1 MSTDKLTQRYK
12 AVQKI
17 LIAHKQS
24 HLLRFWDQLDSLGRD
39 SLLEQIEALDFAQ
52 LELLIS
58 SHVLAK
64 PDKIVPANIAPAPF
78 FPRKPS
84 PDQQDFY
91 KRAHQL
97 GSEAISQG
105 KVALLTVAGGQG
117 TRLGL
122 EGPKG
127 AFCISPV
134 RNKSL
139 FQLFA
144 ESLLAN
150 QHRYQRQISWYI
162 MTSPTNDHQIRDFF
176 KQHEYFGLAGESV
189 CFFTQGTLPAFDFDG
204 KLLLAAKDSLA
215 LSPNGHG
222 GTLLALRSSGCL
234 DKLVQDSVQY
244 LSYIQVDNPLV
255 SVLDPMFIGL
265 HIADD
270 SEISSKSLPK
280 VDNLERVGNFCAS
293 DGKVM
298 VIEYSDLP
306 SDLAHAH
313 NPDGSRTFNA
323 ASIAVHV
330 INVDFIGRLTE
341 GGSSLLPYHRAEK
354 RVAYV
359 DAEGLHIEPA
369 DPNAVKLE
377 MFIFDALTLASKSII
392 FETDRA
398 EEFSPVKNA
407 MGSDS
412 PRTCRRDM
420 IRRAARWLRL
430 AGIEL
435 PHNPQ
440 GEPACT
446 LEISPLFALDA
457 EEFLAKN
464 PQLEPIK
471 MGDKVYLE

>member
-1 MSTDKLTQRYK
+1 MLTSKLTRRYR
-12 AVQKI
+12 AAQKI
-17 LIAHKQS
+17 LTARKQG
-24 HLLRFWDQLDSLGRD
+24 HLLRFWDQLDPIARGP
-39 SLLEQIEALDFAQ
+39 LLDQIQALDFDQ
-52 LELLIS
+52 LDPLILT
-58 SHVLAK
+58 HVLAK
-64 PDKIVPANIAPAPF
+64 PDKIVPANITPAPF
-78 FPRKPS
+78 FPRQPA

-91 KRAHQL
+91 KRAHRL

-117 TRLGL
+117 TRLGFD
-122 EGPKG
+122 GPKG

-150 QHRYQRQISWYI
+150 QRRYQRQIAWYI
-162 MTSPTNDHQIRDFF
+162 MTSPTNDRQIRDFF
-176 KQHEYFGLAGESV
+176 AQHDYFGLSPDSV

-222 GTLLALRSSGCL
+222 GTLLALKSSGCL
-234 DKLVQDSVQY
+234 DKLAHDSVQY

-255 SVLDPMFIGL
+255 SVLDPVFIGL

-280 VDNLERVGNFCAS
+280 IDDLERVGNFCTS
-293 DGKVM
+293 DGKLM

-306 SDLAHAH
+306 DDLAHAH

-323 ASIAVHV
+323 GSIAIHV
-330 INVDFIGRLTE
+330 INVDFVQCLTQT
-341 GGSSLLPYHRAEK
+341 GSSLPYHRAEK
-354 RVAYV
+354 RVAFI

-377 MFIFDALTLASKSII
+377 MFIFDALPVAAKSIV
-392 FETDRA
+392 FETDRP

-407 MGSDS
+407 MGPDS

-446 LEISPLFALDA
+446 LEISPLFALDTD
-457 EEFLAKN
+457 EFLARN
-464 PQLEPIK
+464 PQLPPIK
-471 MGDKVYLE
+471 MGDRVYIE

>member
-1 MSTDKLTQRYK
+1 MSTSDLAQRYS
-12 AVQKI
+12 AAQKI
-17 LIAHKQS
+17 LTAHKQS
-24 HLLRFWDQLDSLGRD
+24 HLLQFWDQLDSNAR
-39 SLLEQIEALDFAQ
+39 SHLLDQIEALDFDQ
-52 LELLIS
+52 LDPLIS
-58 SHVLAK
+58 THVLAK
-64 PDKIVPANIAPAPF
+64 PDKIIPANIAPAPF
-78 FPRKPS
+78 FPRQPA
-84 PDQQDFY
+84 PDQQDLY
-91 KRAHQL
+91 ERAHKL
-97 GSEAISQG
+97 GSQAISQG

-117 TRLGL
+117 TRLGF

-139 FQLFA
+139 FQLFG

-150 QHRYQRQISWYI
+150 QRRYQRQISWYI

-176 KQHEYFGLAGESV
+176 KQHEYFGLAPESV

-204 KLLLAAKDSLA
+204 KLLLADKGSLA

-234 DKLVQDSVQY
+234 DKLVQDSVGY
-244 LSYIQVDNPLV
+244 LSYMQVDNPLV

-265 HIADD
+265 HIEAD

-280 VDNLERVGNFCAS
+280 IDNLERVGNFCTS
-293 DGKVM
+293 DGKLM

-306 SDLAHAH
+306 NDLAHAH

-323 ASIAVHV
+323 ASIAIHI
-330 INVDFIGRLTE
+330 INVDLVGRLTQA
-341 GGSSLLPYHRAEK
+341 GSSLPYHRAEK
-354 RVAYV
+354 RVAFI
-359 DAEGLHIEPA
+359 DPEGLHIEPA

-377 MFIFDALTLASKSII
+377 MFIFDSLPLAAKSII
-392 FETDRA
+392 FETDRP

-412 PRTCRRDM
+412 AQTCRRDM
-420 IRRAARWLRL
+420 IRRAARWFKL
-430 AGIEL
+430 ASIDL

-457 EEFLAKN
+457 DEFLAKN
-464 PQLEPIK
+464 PQLDPVK
-471 MGDKVYLE
+471 MGDKVYVE

>member
-1 MSTDKLTQRYK
+1 MPFSKLARRYK

-17 LIAHKQS
+17 LTARNQQ
-24 HLLRFWDQLDSLGRD
+24 HLLRFWDQLDPSAR
-39 SLLEQIEALDFAQ
+39 SCLLDQIEALDFDQ
-52 LELLIS
+52 LDPLIPT
-58 SHVLAK
+58 HVLAK
-64 PDKIVPANIAPAPF
+64 PEKIVPANIAPAPF
-78 FPRKPS
+78 FPRQPA

-117 TRLGL
+117 TRLGFD
-122 EGPKG
+122 GPKG

-150 QHRYQRQISWYI
+150 QRRYQRQIAWYI
-162 MTSPTNDHQIRDFF
+162 MTSPTNDRQIRDFF
-176 KQHEYFGLAGESV
+176 AQHDYFGLSPDSV

-222 GTLLALRSSGCL
+222 GTLLALKSSGCL
-234 DKLVQDSVQY
+234 DKLTHDSVQY

-265 HIADD
+265 HIAGN

-280 VDNLERVGNFCAS
+280 VDNLERVGNFCTSA
-293 DGKVM
+293 GKLM

-306 SDLAHAH
+306 DDLAHAH

-330 INVDFIGRLTE
+330 INVDLVDRLTQA
-341 GGSSLLPYHRAEK
+341 GSSLPYHRAEK
-354 RVAYV
+354 RVAFI
-359 DAEGLHIEPA
+359 DPEGLRIEPA

-377 MFIFDALTLASKSII
+377 MFIFDALPLASKSII
-392 FETDRA
+392 FETGRA

-407 MGSDS
+407 MGPDS

-420 IRRAARWLRL
+420 IRRTARWLRL

-457 EEFLAKN
+457 EEFLTKK
-464 PQLEPIK
+464 PQLPPIK
-471 MGDKVYLE
+471 MGDKIYLE

>member
-1 MSTDKLTQRYK
+1 MPASDLARRYQ
-12 AVQKI
+12 AARKI
-17 LIAHKQS
+17 LAPRKQD
-24 HLLRFWDQLDSLGRD
+24 HILCFWGQLAPPAQSR
-39 SLLEQIEALDFAQ
+39 LLEQIEGLDFAQ
-52 LELLIS
+52 LDPLIR

-64 PDKIVPANIAPAPF
+64 PDKIVPADIAPAPF
-78 FPRKPS
+78 FPRKAA

-97 GSEAISQG
+97 GSEALRQG

-117 TRLGL
+117 TRLGF

-139 FQLFA
+139 FQLFG

-150 QHRYQRQISWYI
+150 QRRYQQQICWYI
-162 MTSPTNDHQIRDFF
+162 MTSPANDGQIRDFF
-176 KQHEYFGLAGESV
+176 QQHNYFNLDPDTVS
-189 CFFTQGTLPAFDFDG
+189 FFTQGTLPAFDFDG
-204 KLLLAAKDSLA
+204 KLILAAKDSLA

-222 GTLLALRSSGCL
+222 GTLLALKDSGFL
-234 DKLVQDSVQY
+234 DKLRHDSVQY
-244 LSYIQVDNPLV
+244 LSYVQVDNPLV

-265 HIADD
+265 HIGAD

-280 VDNLERVGNFCAS
+280 VDNLERVGNFCISA
-293 DGKVM
+293 GKLM
-298 VIEYSDLP
+298 VIEYSDL
-306 SDLAHAH
+306 SDKLAQAH

-330 INVDFIGRLTE
+330 INVDLVDRLTQV
-341 GGSSLLPYHRAEK
+341 GSSLPYHRAEK
-354 RVAYV
+354 KVAFV
-359 DAEGLHIEPA
+359 NPEGLHIEPA
-369 DPNAVKLE
+369 ELNAVKLE
-377 MFIFDALTLASKSII
+377 MFIFDALPMAAKSII

-407 MGSDS
+407 VGPDS

-420 IRRAARWLRL
+420 IRRAARWFRL

-457 EEFLAKN
+457 EEFVAKS
-464 PQLEPIK
+464 PRIEPIK